1 MERGREDFDLIE
13 GALSGDEGAITAIVK
28 KYQKMV
34 FHISFAVLRDYHLAE
49 DGAQETFMKAFA
61 GLASL
66 KKRSKFS
73 FWLYRLAYN
82 NAVNR
87 FRLTKRGRMYIKDK
101 DNGSALEELA
111 VSKDSGGAQAAEARS
126 TADVVNE
133 TISKL
138 PEMYRLPVM
147 LFYKQELSVREISK
161 VLGLPV
167 GTVKVRLLRARN
179 ILKEKLRRFL

>member
-1 MERGREDFDLIE
+1 
-13 GALSGDEGAITAIVK
+13 
-28 KYQKMV
+28 
-34 FHISFAVLRDYHLAE
+34 
-49 DGAQETFMKAFA
+49 
-61 GLASL
+61 
-66 KKRSKFS
+66 
-73 FWLYRLAYN
+73 
-82 NAVNR
+82 
-87 FRLTKRGRMYIKDK
+87 MYIKDK

-111 VSKDSGGAQAAEARS
+111 VSKDSGGAQAAEARN

-133 TISKL
+133 TVSKL

-147 LFYKQELSVREISK
+147 LFYKEELSVREISK